1 MVRELF
7 DQIESNETAARVNVA
22 SGFKLFLRAL
32 TSLPP
37 YLRLQSLSEKRENSQ
52 EVLTR
57 ILKLTEVRIDTKFG
71 NPFDTSLVAYL
82 LILRSTYP
90 DFALIGAEAVS
101 RTQNCWWASRVAE
114 EIYTGEMTKT
124 DQACVVN
131 VYAPEGTQRPVTV
144 NTVDVGIATL
154 LADYL
159 ANVSLDYYTEKG
171 FLKAYAKADKSF
183 DESYRV
189 QSNSAYVV
197 STKNTIDSFQ
207 VAA

>member
-1 MVRELF
+1 MARSLF

-22 SGFKLFLRAL
+22 SGFKLFVRAL

-52 EVLTR
+52 EMLTR

-71 NPFDTSLVAYL
+71 NPFDTSLAVYL

-90 DFALIGAEAVS
+90 DLALIGAEAVS

-114 EIYTGEMTKT
+114 EIYAGEMTKT
-124 DQACVVN
+124 DQVYVVN
-131 VYAPEGTQRPVTV
+131 VYVPEETQRLVTV
-144 NTVDVGIATL
+144 NTVDVGVATL
-154 LADYL
+154 YADFL

-171 FLKAYAKADKSF
+171 FLKAYAEAVESV
-183 DESYRV
+183 DESHRV
-189 QSNSAYVV
+189 QPIPAYAI
-197 STKNTIDSFQ
+197 NTPNTMDSFQ